1 MADKSE
7 DAYYPDID
15 RQSRFDANDPERT
28 CSLLKTISLPSIC
41 TTHTVADAGARNSND
56 R

>member
-1 MADKSE
+1 MAEKSE

-15 RQSRFDANDPERT
+15 SQSRFDANDPERT
-28 CSLLKTISLPSIC
+28 RSLLMTISLPTSC

-56 R
+56 